1 MRRVNNKGRG
11 ASILFPQGFKVRDK
25 HKKSRAKTSK
35 RNGAAALLLA

>member
-1 MRRVNNKGRG
+1 MRRLNNKSRG
-11 ASILFPQGFKVRDK
+11 ASIPLPKGVQVLDK